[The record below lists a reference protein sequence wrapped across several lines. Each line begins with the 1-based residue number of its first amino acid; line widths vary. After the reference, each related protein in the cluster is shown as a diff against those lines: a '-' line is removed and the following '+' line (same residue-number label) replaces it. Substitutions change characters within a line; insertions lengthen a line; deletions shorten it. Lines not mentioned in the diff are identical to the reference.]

1 MAQQSIFDMKVS
13 KIYPRLFQK
22 VECKSRSKE
31 EGELAKGK
39 QLARCWNE

>member
-13 KIYPRLFQK
+13 KIYPLLFQK
-22 VECKSRSKE
+22 VECKNQSKE

-39 QLARCWNE
+39 RLARCWDE